1 MSTNVH
7 QWQGFPAKELLWAA
21 RGLKWKKL
29 QQWEFFLQL
38 FGAVAKGGEGQ
49 IFAEDVQHLKAGGA
63 IVLKSATGKSTVKTG
78 RHIWNQMNTLGFM
91 KTSVIYLTA
100 LKMSQTL

>member
-29 QQWEFFLQL
+29 QQWEFSLQL

-63 IVLKSATGKSTVKTG
+63 IVLKSAVKTA
-78 RHIWNQMNTLGFM
+78 
-91 KTSVIYLTA
+91 YLKPDEYTW
-100 LKMSQTL
+100 LHED